1 MRTMAV
7 EHTGMTAATAPVR
20 LTQTVSCAG
29 CAAKLAPSMLAEAL
43 AGVTWPS
50 DPRVVVGFDQCDDAA
65 VWRMEDGTLLV
76 STTDFFTPIVDDPYL
91 YGRVAATNALSDIYA
106 MGGEA
111 LFALNILHY
120 PEALGP
126 DILRAVLQGGAAA
139 CAEAGC
145 AIVGG
150 HSVKSPEM
158 TYGLAVTGRIP
169 SGNRIIANAGAQPGD
184 RLVLSKALG
193 TGMLATALK
202 KGLLAVTDGEAL
214 IASLTRLNAEAAR
227 AMQRHRVHSG
237 CDITGFGLVGHGAEV
252 ASASGVRLVIDT
264 ASLPLLSGVSAAVA
278 AGCVTRGDAGNRAY
292 AGKRLQLAAGLD
304 RVRELACTDPQSSGG
319 LLLSVHAADAD
330 ALVHDLRSHGD
341 TPACIV
347 GEVLPGP
354 AAIEL
359 R

>member
-1 MRTMAV
+1 
-7 EHTGMTAATAPVR
+7 MTAAAPVR

-50 DPRVVVGFDQCDDAA
+50 DPRVVVGFDHCDDAA
-65 VWRMEDGTLLV
+65 VWRLEDGTLLV
-76 STTDFFTPIVDDPYL
+76 STTDFFTPIVDDPFL
-91 YGRVAATNALSDIYA
+91 YGRVAATNALADIYA
-106 MGGEA
+106 MGGEP

-126 DILRAVLQGGAAA
+126 DILRAVLQGGAAV

-169 SGNRIIANAGAQPGD
+169 AGNRIIANAGAQPGD
-184 RLVLSKALG
+184 RLVLTKALG
-193 TGMLATALK
+193 TGLLATALK
-202 KGLLAVTDGEAL
+202 KGLLPAADSQAL
-214 IASLTRLNAEAAR
+214 IASLTRLNASAAR
-227 AMQRHRVHSG
+227 AMQRHRVHAG
-237 CDITGFGLVGHGAEV
+237 CDITGFGLVGHGAEI
-252 ASASGVRLVIDT
+252 ASASGVHLAIDT
-264 ASLPLLSGVSAAVA
+264 ASLPLLPGVEAAIA

-292 AGKRLQLAAGLD
+292 AGARLHLAPGLD

-319 LLLSVHAADAD
+319 LLLSVAPQDAE
-330 ALVHDLRSHGD
+330 ALVDDLRRHGD
-341 TPACIV
+341 EPACII
-347 GEVLPGP
+347 GEVLAGQP
-354 AAIEL
+354 AIEL